1 MINKLKKELS
11 RIYKV
16 LILVCVLPFLVSAYC
31 IGSDNREEQTEDD
44 RYTCVDVPRYTVFC
58 GDTIDLTRYDRHE
71 RMDRELLAF
80 SFMHSTSIQTIKRA
94 NRYFPVIVPILKEK
108 GIPEDFKYLMAIE
121 SACNPLARSG
131 AGAAGL
137 WQFMPT
143 TGKEYGLEVNSHV
156 DERYNV
162 EKATYAACKYLKDAY
177 NRFGDWVSVAAS
189 YNAGQGR
196 ISQQQDKQYTDETLD
211 LYLVEETARYIY
223 RIFAVKMLF
232 ENPTDFGFYLRSSDL
247 YPQIHYRTVKVSETI
262 TDLARFAKSQGTTY
276 ALLKN
281 LNPWLRST
289 SLPCKNGK
297 EYEIKLPDKNNMNY
311 NPDFTMPY
319 SRNWVIDK

>member
-196 ISQQQDKQYTDETLD
+196 ISQQLEKQYTDETLD

-232 ENPTDFGFYLRSSDL
+232 ENPADFGFYLRSSDL

>member
-11 RIYKV
+11 KIYKV

-196 ISQQQDKQYTDETLD
+196 ISQQQEKQYTDETLD

-319 SRNWVIDK
+319 SRNWEIDK